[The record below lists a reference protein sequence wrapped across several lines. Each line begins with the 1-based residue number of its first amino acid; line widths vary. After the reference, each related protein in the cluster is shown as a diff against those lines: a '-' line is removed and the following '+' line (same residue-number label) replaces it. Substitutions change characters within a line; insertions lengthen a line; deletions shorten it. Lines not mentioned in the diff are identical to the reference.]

1 MNAHQT
7 LTIQAANPSPVPG
20 QPSRASRIGCL
31 LAAALVTT
39 LSLGAQLGLAQ
50 GYTAQADAVMAAQR
64 GTPVAQG
71 AAHHQAKGDTRGVC
85 LYDALASLG
94 GTVNERG
101 HQRSDTPCQRG

>member
-1 MNAHQT
+1 MNAQQT
-7 LTIQAANPSPVPG
+7 PTIQAANERPVPG

-50 GYTAQADAVMAAQR
+50 GYTAQADALMAAQR
-64 GTPVAQG
+64 GTMVAQA
-71 AAHHQAKGDTRGVC
+71 AAHPQARGDTRVVC

-94 GTVNERG
+94 GTAHEPR
-101 HQRSDTPCQRG
+101 HQQSDTACQRG